1 MKMNTYHHKILI
13 VDDNPKNLQ
22 VAMNILKDYNVIYAQ
37 SGEKALEL
45 IEENEFDLIL
55 LDIVMP
61 IMDGYEVC
69 KVLKKSEK
77 TKDIPIIFLTVKDN
91 EKDIVKGLEIGAV
104 DYLIKPFYS
113 DVLLKRVELH
123 LQLASS
129 FKELTSLNENLNDI
143 VSKQIE
149 DIRKKD
155 QILFKQSKMLAI
167 SEMIDVMSEQLTY
180 PLGLIKLQNQALE
193 LKLLSDDITNGDIEK
208 SVEITNEQLNYLDMT
223 IDDFKSFFKQ
233 DAQKDTIN
241 LNVMLNRVLL
251 FFKDAFIKEKIDVSV
266 SGDIFL
272 KVDFV
277 KSELKHVLIKLI
289 FNTLYFLKRDSQ
301 SKKRINILFEE
312 ENEYLQ
318 LYIKSNIKDVDYAQ
332 LNESLEN
339 DEINIDNIEELNS
352 GLHLVKTLV
361 EKNFST
367 IHIEKINDEI
377 SYSIRFYK

>member
-129 FKELTSLNENLNDI
+129 FKELTSLNENLNEI

-193 LKLLSDDITNGDIEK
+193 LKLLSDDITNDDIEK

-233 DAQKDTIN
+233 DAQKDAIN
-241 LNVMLNRVLL
+241 LNVMVNRVLL

-301 SKKRINILFEE
+301 NEKRINILFEE

-339 DEINIDNIEELNS
+339 DEISIDNIEELNS

>member
-77 TKDIPIIFLTVKDN
+77 TKDIPIIFLTVKDD

-113 DVLLKRVELH
+113 EVLLKRVELH

-193 LKLLSDDITNGDIEK
+193 LKLLSDDITNDDIEK

>member
-77 TKDIPIIFLTVKDN
+77 TKDIPIIFLTVKDD

-113 DVLLKRVELH
+113 EVLLKRVELH

-339 DEINIDNIEELNS
+339 DEISIDNIEELNS

>member
-1 MKMNTYHHKILI
+1 MKMNAYDNKILI

-45 IEENEFDLIL
+45 VSENDFDLIL

-61 IMDGYEVC
+61 TMDGFKVC
-69 KVLKKSEK
+69 EILKSDDK
-77 TKDIPIIFLTVKDN
+77 TKDIPIIFLTVKDD
-91 EKDIVKGLEIGAV
+91 EKDIVKGLEAGAV
-104 DYLIKPFYS
+104 DYLTKPFYS
-113 DVLLKRVELH
+113 EVLLKRVELH
-123 LQLASS
+123 LQLATS

-143 VSKQIE
+143 VSRQIE

-167 SEMIDVMSEQLTY
+167 SEMIDMMSEQLTY
-180 PLGLIKLQNQALE
+180 PLGLIKIQNQGLE
-193 LKLLSDDITNGDIEK
+193 LKLLNDLITNDDIEQSIK
-208 SVEITNEQLNYLDMT
+208 VTNEQLNYLDMS

-241 LNVMLNRVLL
+241 LNVMVDRVLL
-251 FFKDAFIKEKIDVSV
+251 FFKDTLIKEKIEVSV
-266 SGDIFL
+266 KGDVYL

-277 KSELKHVLIKLI
+277 NSELKHVLMKLI
-289 FNTLYFLKRDSQ
+289 FNTLYLLKTDNQ
-301 SKKRINILFEE
+301 NKKKIDILFEE
-312 ENEYLQ
+312 EEEYIQ
-318 LYIKSNIKDVDYAQ
+318 LYIQSNIKNVDYFE
-332 LNESLEN
+332 LNELFEKN
-339 DEINIDNIEELNS
+339 DININDTTELNL
-352 GLHLVKTLV
+352 GLQLVKTLV

-367 IHIEKINDEI
+367 IHIEKRNDNI